1 MGDCMFPVTLNLSGR
16 AVLVVGG
23 GPVGRRKA
31 AACAAA
37 GGVVTVVDP
46 AEPVAGPWAWVR
58 EAFRAEH
65 LDGAW
70 LAFACVSAE
79 VNARVVADATGR
91 RVWVLDASAG
101 ERGGFTLP
109 AVGRAGRIM
118 LAVAT
123 GVPGLS
129 KALRDRLLSQLTAA
143 DAAEADRRAGE
154 RATSLGERP
163 V

>member
-1 MGDCMFPVTLNLSGR
+1 MFPVTLNLGGR

-37 GGVVTVVDP
+37 GAVVTVVDP

-58 EAFRAEH
+58 EAYRADH

-70 LAFACVSAE
+70 LAFACVSDE
-79 VNARVVADATGR
+79 VNARVLADATER
-91 RVWVLDASAG
+91 RVWALDASAG

-109 AVGRAGRIM
+109 AVGRVGRIV

-129 KALRDRLLSQLTAA
+129 KALRDRLVVQLTAA
-143 DAAEADRRAGE
+143 DAAEAERAAALRGE
-154 RATSLGERP
+154 RGA
-163 V
+163 